1 MDGLL
6 LNTEDLYT
14 LAQEEVLAPYGKK
27 FTWDLKVMRFQSPI
41 QTAVSAVNDYH
52 CITRFCMP
60 AQVINTR
67 TSVYETLDNFLA
79 DLDCCCCTDACC
91 MVLINAA

>member
-27 FTWDLKVMRFQSPI
+27 FTWDLKVTRFQSPL
-41 QTAVSAVNDYH
+41 QTAVSA
-52 CITRFCMP
+52 
-60 AQVINTR
+60 
-67 TSVYETLDNFLA
+67 L
-79 DLDCCCCTDACC
+79 
-91 MVLINAA
+91 

>member
-27 FTWDLKVMRFQSPI
+27 FTWDLKVQFILI
-41 QTAVSAVNDYH
+41 QELY
-52 CITRFCMP
+52 CP
-60 AQVINTR
+60 
-67 TSVYETLDNFLA
+67 
-79 DLDCCCCTDACC
+79 
-91 MVLINAA
+91 VLPSRRAKK